1 MRLGAEGKKIKVLS
15 TRQAPPP
22 VKELATKSIYTLKA
36 QQNKLEQASFRL
48 KERDKILFES
58 CMGALRKNNKERAS
72 VCANELAE
80 VRKLLKFLY
89 NVQLAI
95 ERVVLRLETIRELSE
110 IVVDLKPALKL
121 LQNVSQELFQVLP
134 DVSAEL
140 NTVQTTISETLYAT
154 QVTSN
159 PDDVIQVGHKTQG
172 GEEILKEVSGF
183 LEQKIAE
190 TLPEPP
196 ISAPIAAPKPEIK
209 QKAAPVRELVAL
221 SASSSQAVG
230 RKTVEEPGRAPAQT
244 TFSYKKQEIKEISLT
259 VQKPSIEDL
268 LLEYVRKSNG
278 EIDLTRCSSEL
289 NTSSNEIEKAL
300 ESLGNKGRIK
310 IELKSPE

>member
-1 MRLGAEGKKIKVLS
+1 
-15 TRQAPPP
+15 
-22 VKELATKSIYTLKA
+22 
-36 QQNKLEQASFRL
+36 
-48 KERDKILFES
+48 
-58 CMGALRKNNKERAS
+58 MGALRKNNKERAA

-121 LQNVSQELFQVLP
+121 LQGVSQELFQVLP

-140 NTVQTTISETLYAT
+140 SNVNSTISETLYAT
-154 QVTSN
+154 KVNSDAN
-159 PDDVIQVGHKTQG
+159 EVIPVGTKTAA
-172 GEEILKEVSGF
+172 GEEILKEVSSF
-183 LEQKIAE
+183 LQQKIEE

-196 ISAPIAAPKPEIK
+196 MTEPKAEVK
-209 QKAAPVRELVAL
+209 QKAPVRELVAL
-221 SASSSQAVG
+221 SASTSQVIG
-230 RKTVEEPGRAPAQT
+230 HKTAHEAGQKPAQT
-244 TFSYKKQEIKEISLT
+244 VFSYKKQEIKEISLT
-259 VQKPSIEDL
+259 VQKPSLEDM

-278 EIDLTRCSSEL
+278 EINLTKCSDEL
-289 NTSSNEIEKAL
+289 KTSNTEIEKAL

>member
-1 MRLGAEGKKIKVLS
+1 MPVL
-15 TRQAPPP
+15 RQAPPP
-22 VKELATKSIYTLKA
+22 VKELATKSIFTLKT
-36 QQNKLEQASFRL
+36 QQNKLQQASFRL
-48 KERDKILFES
+48 RERDKVLFEG
-58 CMGALRKNNKERAS
+58 CMAALKKNNRERAA

-89 NVQLAI
+89 NVELAI

-121 LQNVSQELFQVLP
+121 LQGVSQELFQVLP
-134 DVSAEL
+134 DVSTEL
-140 NTVQTTISETLYAT
+140 NNVQSTISETLYAT
-154 QVTSN
+154 KVTAE
-159 PDDVIQVGHKTQG
+159 PEAVIPVGNKTQG
-172 GEEILKEVSGF
+172 GEEILKEVSSF

-196 ISAPIAAPKPEIK
+196 VTESKVDVPQRL
-209 QKAAPVRELVAL
+209 QKTPVRELVAL
-221 SASSSQAVG
+221 SASTSHVVGKKSSV
-230 RKTVEEPGRAPAQT
+230 EPGKDPAQT
-244 TFSYKKQEIKEISLT
+244 VFSYKKQEIKEISLT
-259 VQKPSIEDL
+259 VQKPSIEDM

-278 EIDLTRCSSEL
+278 EIDLTQCSHEL
-289 NTSSNEIEKAL
+289 KVSDKEIESAL

>member
-1 MRLGAEGKKIKVLS
+1 
-15 TRQAPPP
+15 
-22 VKELATKSIYTLKA
+22 
-36 QQNKLEQASFRL
+36 
-48 KERDKILFES
+48 
-58 CMGALRKNNKERAS
+58 MGALRKNNKERAA
-72 VCANELAE
+72 VCANEIAE

-154 QVTSN
+154 KVTSDADSVV
-159 PDDVIQVGHKTQG
+159 PVGLKTAG
-172 GEEILKEVSGF
+172 GEEILKEVSNF
-183 LEQKIAE
+183 LEQKVAE

-196 ISAPIAAPKPEIK
+196 ITEPKAPVR
-209 QKAAPVRELVAL
+209 QKAPPVRELVAL
-221 SASSSQAVG
+221 SASNSQAVG
-230 RKTVEEPGRAPAQT
+230 RKSTEESAYVQSQT
-244 TFSYKKQEIKEISLT
+244 TFSYKKQEIKEISLK

-289 NTSSNEIEKAL
+289 NTSNREIEEAL
-300 ESLGNKGRIK
+300 ESLGNKGKIK
-310 IELKSPE
+310 IELRSPE

>member
-1 MRLGAEGKKIKVLS
+1 
-15 TRQAPPP
+15 
-22 VKELATKSIYTLKA
+22 
-36 QQNKLEQASFRL
+36 
-48 KERDKILFES
+48 
-58 CMGALRKNNKERAS
+58 MGALRKNNKERAS

-110 IVVDLKPALKL
+110 IVLDLKPALKL
-121 LQNVSQELFQVLP
+121 LQGVSQELFQVLP

-140 NTVQTTISETLYAT
+140 NSVQSTISETLYAT
-154 QVTSN
+154 KVTA
-159 PDDVIQVGHKTQG
+159 DADQVIQVGTKTQG
-172 GEEILKEVSGF
+172 GEEILKEVSTF
-183 LEQKIAE
+183 LEQKISE

-196 ISAPIAAPKPEIK
+196 LGAPKAEVK
-209 QKAAPVRELVAL
+209 QKTAPVRELVAL
-221 SASSSQAVG
+221 SASSSQVVG
-230 RKTVEEPGRAPAQT
+230 HKSKEECDRSPGQTVY
-244 TFSYKKQEIKEISLT
+244 SYKKQETKEISLT
-259 VQKPSIEDL
+259 VQKPSIEDML
-268 LLEYVRKSNG
+268 LAYVRKSNG

-289 NTSSNEIEKAL
+289 KTSNKEIEQAL

>member
-1 MRLGAEGKKIKVLS
+1 MSA
-15 TRQAPPP
+15 
-22 VKELATKSIYTLKA
+22 LK
-36 QQNKLEQASFRL
+36 
-48 KERDKILFES
+48 
-58 CMGALRKNNKERAS
+58 KNNRERAS

-121 LQNVSQELFQVLP
+121 LSSVSQELFQVLP

-140 NTVQTTISETLYAT
+140 NSVQTTISETLYAT
-154 QVTSN
+154 KVTSEA
-159 PDDVIQVGHKTQG
+159 DSVIPVGNKTQG
-172 GEEILKEVSGF
+172 GEEILKEVSNF
-183 LEQKIAE
+183 LEQKIAD

-196 ISAPIAAPKPEIK
+196 ASAPKAEVK
-209 QKAAPVRELVAL
+209 QKMAPVRELVAL
-221 SASSSQAVG
+221 SATSSEMKGHKSDAEFG
-230 RKTVEEPGRAPAQT
+230 RNASQT
-244 TFSYKKQEIKEISLT
+244 TYSIKKQEIKEFSVT
-259 VQKPSIEDL
+259 MQKPSIEDL
-268 LLEYVRKSNG
+268 LFEYVRKSNG
-278 EIDLTRCSSEL
+278 EIDLTRCSSDL
-289 NTSSNEIEKAL
+289 KTSNSEIEKAL